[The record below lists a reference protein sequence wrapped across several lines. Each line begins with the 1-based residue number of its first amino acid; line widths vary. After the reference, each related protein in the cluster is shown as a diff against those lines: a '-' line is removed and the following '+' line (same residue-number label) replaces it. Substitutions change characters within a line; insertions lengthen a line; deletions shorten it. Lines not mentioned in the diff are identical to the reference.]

1 MGEGRSRT
9 VRKLMVTIPAGVD
22 SGSRIRYRGEGEAGS
37 QGGTR
42 GDLYIIINVA
52 EHELFERS
60 EDNLLCEMPI
70 SVVQAALGTQ
80 QEIPTL
86 DGKVTLKIPAGTQT
100 HKVFRI
106 RGKGMPSLRRGH
118 GRGDLY
124 IKVVLETPTRLNDKQ
139 RELLEEFARI
149 SGDEVHPLSKNF
161 FEKFKSVFGA

>member
-1 MGEGRSRT
+1 
-9 VRKLMVTIPAGVD
+9 
-22 SGSRIRYRGEGEAGS
+22 
-37 QGGTR
+37 
-42 GDLYIIINVA
+42 
-52 EHELFERS
+52 
-60 EDNLLCEMPI
+60 
-70 SVVQAALGTQ
+70 
-80 QEIPTL
+80 L

-124 IKVVLETPTRLNDKQ
+124 IKVVLETPTKLNDKQ

-161 FEKFKSVFGA
+161 FEKFKGVFGA